1 MIINGDSDANSTLEQ
16 NGTVSYI
23 KLDEHS
29 TLNTYSST
37 VLSNYSADDENDDHH
52 DLPKF
57 IWKRQKI
64 FDNNCINPERLPNDN
79 NVLKN
84 LHIDQNLIM
93 LTKENGTYSYDDEL
107 QSLPSR
113 SVPSIPE
120 DKLHRRNPHTVRQEL
135 KMFDDFA
142 PETDLSDIHLN
153 EMPGLHNTD
162 QWKRIAGRTFHSSPP
177 LSRQYYQ
184 TITSTLELQDGQVP
198 QPLGSYRR
206 PGRSP
211 NEPFN
216 SEIAKSTC
224 RLPRRRILFGS
235 FIAVVIIAIVVSVI
249 LAVMIVPKP
258 STTTTVFYE
267 GRVHVIAQFNKS
279 LLDLSSTLA
288 KSYQGEFC
296 SLIGTTL
303 ADTRTKYAAFYSTCT
318 VTSFHHG
325 SIIANFVLGFTRY
338 QNVTRLNY
346 FLNRTL
352 VNKQLFGGTIS
363 SIRFNLTLYNSNSTY
378 PNSTDYYDEDNS
390 DFAADTEKIIM
401 TEQNSTNELQQQQQQ
416 QTAHTSYTT
425 VTYTTLET
433 GLSITISETITITNN
448 NNNLEKSPIN
458 NKNYELILIP
468 TIENGKT
475 VAVPTGNGN
484 EKPPLPPA
492 SSSSSSSPPP
502 PTPPAQSP
510 PPLTTASSNIAPTK
524 TSSQLNLIRP
534 LKKFGDTNFAYID
547 ASSDDPTYSSGDG
560 ININVSLFSST
571 LGDLTTRDSTSTA
584 STVSLDNGTITDSTS
599 TLADNFILPTPSNTT
614 TKGTTNRPSTTTRP
628 PVKTKNESS
637 EEKKPSRP
645 NSNVIKRQRRM
656 IVPKTQ
662 RRLLQYEL
670 MPTGK
675 VYYVDRPIYNENQ
688 NFHYD
693 NDDNS
698 STILSTILS
707 RSSSV
712 DTLSDK
718 RYRHHHHHQQQNR
731 KYYHDLSLKKN
742 EQKLSVGGRLA
753 SNHNLPTTTTISS
766 FKPIN
771 TNTKKNRF
779 SSFEPTRESLDQ
791 VFDVLIAA
799 DKRREEN
806 DFWREKF
813 EQRTPISR
821 AQIVNNRIQHAANT
835 NTMPFF
841 RSKQT
846 QPSPNSILNHNDN
859 RSQSYTNKR
868 TSLYE
873 ATNRQNGNLLED
885 CLRRRTQI
893 VQQQPPQQQQQ
904 LPPPITERNYS
915 PNTIYSTNYPKHQ
928 LPPTGKP
935 PLPTTTTTTHQ
946 PVRILPLSNGRLGRA
961 PQARQTSDDLSSTS
975 DVWAA
980 RSSIEDETRP
990 TKKSSLHA
998 RFPSAINRPRTN
1010 EPKNLNNKRAL
1021 SVGQQKPNRTQNKN
1035 LLTTSATTTKS
1046 KFFDLFK
1053 FNR

>member
-1 MIINGDSDANSTLEQ
+1 
-16 NGTVSYI
+16 
-23 KLDEHS
+23 
-29 TLNTYSST
+29 
-37 VLSNYSADDENDDHH
+37 
-52 DLPKF
+52 
-57 IWKRQKI
+57 
-64 FDNNCINPERLPNDN
+64 
-79 NVLKN
+79 
-84 LHIDQNLIM
+84 
-93 LTKENGTYSYDDEL
+93 
-107 QSLPSR
+107 
-113 SVPSIPE
+113 
-120 DKLHRRNPHTVRQEL
+120 
-135 KMFDDFA
+135 
-142 PETDLSDIHLN
+142 
-153 EMPGLHNTD
+153 
-162 QWKRIAGRTFHSSPP
+162 
-177 LSRQYYQ
+177 
-184 TITSTLELQDGQVP
+184 
-198 QPLGSYRR
+198 
-206 PGRSP
+206 
-211 NEPFN
+211 
-216 SEIAKSTC
+216 
-224 RLPRRRILFGS
+224 
-235 FIAVVIIAIVVSVI
+235 
-249 LAVMIVPKP
+249 
-258 STTTTVFYE
+258 
-267 GRVHVIAQFNKS
+267 
-279 LLDLSSTLA
+279 
-288 KSYQGEFC
+288 
-296 SLIGTTL
+296 
-303 ADTRTKYAAFYSTCT
+303 
-318 VTSFHHG
+318 
-325 SIIANFVLGFTRY
+325 
-338 QNVTRLNY
+338 
-346 FLNRTL
+346 
-352 VNKQLFGGTIS
+352 
-363 SIRFNLTLYNSNSTY
+363 
-378 PNSTDYYDEDNS
+378 
-390 DFAADTEKIIM
+390 
-401 TEQNSTNELQQQQQQ
+401 
-416 QTAHTSYTT
+416 
-425 VTYTTLET
+425 
-433 GLSITISETITITNN
+433 
-448 NNNLEKSPIN
+448 
-458 NKNYELILIP
+458 
-468 TIENGKT
+468 
-475 VAVPTGNGN
+475 
-484 EKPPLPPA
+484 
-492 SSSSSSSPPP
+492 
-502 PTPPAQSP
+502 
-510 PPLTTASSNIAPTK
+510 
-524 TSSQLNLIRP
+524 
-534 LKKFGDTNFAYID
+534 
-547 ASSDDPTYSSGDG
+547 
-560 ININVSLFSST
+560 
-571 LGDLTTRDSTSTA
+571 
-584 STVSLDNGTITDSTS
+584 
-599 TLADNFILPTPSNTT
+599 
-614 TKGTTNRPSTTTRP
+614 
-628 PVKTKNESS
+628 
-637 EEKKPSRP
+637 
-645 NSNVIKRQRRM
+645 
-656 IVPKTQ
+656 
-662 RRLLQYEL
+662 

-771 TNTKKNRF
+771 TNNKKNRF

-893 VQQQPPQQQQQ
+893 VQQQPQQQQ
-904 LPPPITERNYS
+904 LPLPITERNYS

-935 PLPTTTTTTHQ
+935 PLPTTTTATHQ